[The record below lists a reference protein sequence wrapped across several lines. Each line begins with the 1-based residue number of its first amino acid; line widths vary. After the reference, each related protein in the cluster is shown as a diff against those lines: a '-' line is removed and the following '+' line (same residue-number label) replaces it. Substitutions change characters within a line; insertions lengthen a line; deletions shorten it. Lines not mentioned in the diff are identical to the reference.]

1 MITPDF
7 NLRGRVALVTG
18 ASRGLGKAMAFGLAR
33 AGAKV
38 AGSVSKKTSVVV
50 AGADAGSKLDK
61 ARELGVEVWDEARLL
76 AELAG
81 AGLA

>member
-38 AGSVSKKTSVVV
+38 AINYANNHEHADRTWREFR
-50 AGADAGSKLDK
+50 DAGLHGMLVLSLIHI
-61 ARELGVEVWDEARLL
+61 
-76 AELAG
+76 
-81 AGLA
+81 